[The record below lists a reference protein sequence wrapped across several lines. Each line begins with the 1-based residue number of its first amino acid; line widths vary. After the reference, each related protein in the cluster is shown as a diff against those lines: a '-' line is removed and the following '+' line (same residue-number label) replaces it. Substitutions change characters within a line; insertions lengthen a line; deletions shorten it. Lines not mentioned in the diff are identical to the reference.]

1 MSPLLPMAVSD
12 RDNETVVVAWIDVSH
27 LTRECIT
34 HAVAS
39 AQRLFMIIP
48 FDTVHDCLK
57 ASDRQIDLIVY
68 HSHDTV
74 SPDNGEIAALR
85 EVYPSTPLVILSD
98 GDTVSSTVI
107 REVLA
112 KGACGFI
119 LASQSGLQ
127 MLVSALGLVVAGGTF
142 VPKECLLPAPN
153 AQSSGS
159 EQSGAR
165 DRQPGQLTTREL
177 EVLGLLKNGMPN
189 KIIAYELRL
198 SEATVKVHVRN
209 AMKKVG
215 STNRTHLAMNA
226 DRYLHAKA
234 A

>member
-85 EVYPSTPLVILSD
+85 EVYPSTPVVVLSD

-153 AQSSGS
+153 AQSSGA
-159 EQSGAR
+159 EHSGAK

>member
-12 RDNETVVVAWIDVSH
+12 QDNETIVVAWIDVSH

-39 AQRLFMIIP
+39 AQRLFLIVP

-57 ASDRQIDLIVY
+57 ASDRHIDLIVY
-68 HSHDTV
+68 HSHDTI

-85 EVYPSTPLVILSD
+85 EVYPSTPLVVLSD
-98 GDTVSSTVI
+98 GDTVSSSVI

-153 AQSSGS
+153 AQQSSGM
-159 EQSGAR
+159 EQSGR